1 MWKNYN
7 LLQLR
12 NDTLRNLFFDS
23 YRITVMSNIVTDN
36 DDVPVVQSQPEF
48 VSSNV
53 AINID
58 TVDDSES
65 PIPESKP

>member
-1 MWKNYN
+1 
-7 LLQLR
+7 
-12 NDTLRNLFFDS
+12 
-23 YRITVMSNIVTDN
+23 MSNIVTDN